1 MDKYNTEIF
10 GEFTYPESMTYE
22 DLLESESMLLEN
34 IDNIMLDSGAEH
46 LDFNPLGDILMFQC
60 AFVTRN
66 LEILR
71 DIADELAALLPQGI
85 TGKLL
90 CLEKNLTSYHLFW
103 LARGQWQ
110 EYEYK
115 LPDRGPDAA
124 PLRKVTLPPLESG
137 QTRN

>member
-22 DLLESESMLLEN
+22 ALLESESMLLEN
-34 IDNIMLDSGAEH
+34 IDSIMLDGGAEH

-60 AFVTRN
+60 AFVTQN

-71 DIADELAALLPQGI
+71 DIVDEIAALLPKGI
-85 TGKLL
+85 KGKIL

-103 LARGQWQ
+103 IERGQWQ
-110 EYEYK
+110 EYEYNV
-115 LPDRGPDAA
+115 PSRGPDAA
-124 PLRKVTLPPLESG
+124 PLHKVPLPPEKTLD
-137 QTRN
+137 